1 MTEDGRSKGFGF
13 VCFSSPEEA
22 TKAVTEMNGR
32 IVGSKPLYVALAQ
45 RKEDRKAH
53 LTSQYM
59 QRMVNMSNMRM
70 PQIGQVYNPG
80 SYFMPAIPQP
90 QRFYAPAQ
98 LSGIRPSPRW
108 AQPAQV
114 RAGGQGPTAAFAP
127 MQAPFRPA
135 RGGAPSVAAAAQPG
149 IRPMQ
154 PRPIQTAQ
162 PGVVPTGTVQPVRAL
177 SNGPPASATAQ
188 PRAPI
193 PSTAAAP
200 YKYTGHLR
208 AALPGQQ
215 QNQTGQPAG
224 FQEPLSASALAA
236 AHPNDQKQML
246 GERLFPLIQEK
257 YHNVAGKVTGMLLEM
272 DNAEIL
278 HLLDDR
284 DLLTSRVEEAVAVLS
299 MHQKQP
305 TAQAAN

>member
-1 MTEDGRSKGFGF
+1 
-13 VCFSSPEEA
+13 V
-22 TKAVTEMNGR
+22 
-32 IVGSKPLYVALAQ
+32 
-45 RKEDRKAH
+45 
-53 LTSQYM
+53 
-59 QRMVNMSNMRM
+59 
-70 PQIGQVYNPG
+70 
-80 SYFMPAIPQP
+80 
-90 QRFYAPAQ
+90 
-98 LSGIRPSPRW
+98 
-108 AQPAQV
+108 
-114 RAGGQGPTAAFAP
+114 
-127 MQAPFRPA
+127 
-135 RGGAPSVAAAAQPG
+135 
-149 IRPMQ
+149 
-154 PRPIQTAQ
+154 
-162 PGVVPTGTVQPVRAL
+162 
-177 SNGPPASATAQ
+177 
-188 PRAPI
+188 

-208 AALPGQQ
+208 TALPGQAQ
-215 QNQTGQPAG
+215 QATTG

-257 YHNVAGKVTGMLLEM
+257 YHTVAGKVTGMLLEM

>member
-1 MTEDGRSKGFGF
+1 
-13 VCFSSPEEA
+13 
-22 TKAVTEMNGR
+22 
-32 IVGSKPLYVALAQ
+32 
-45 RKEDRKAH
+45 
-53 LTSQYM
+53 M

-98 LSGIRPSPRW
+98 IPGIRPSPRW

-114 RAGGQGPTAAFAP
+114 RAGGQGPTTAFAP
-127 MQAPFRPA
+127 MQTPFRPA
-135 RGGAPSVAAAAQPG
+135 RGGAPSVATGAAQPG
-149 IRPMQ
+149 IRPQ
-154 PRPIQTAQ
+154 IGRPIPAAQT
-162 PGVVPTGTVQPVRAL
+162 GVVAAGGVQPVRAL
-177 SNGPPASATAQ
+177 SNGPPLSTAPAQ

-193 PSTAAAP
+193 PSSTAAP

-208 AALPGQQ
+208 AQLPGQQ
-215 QNQTGQPAG
+215 QAQPGQPAG

-284 DLLTSRVEEAVAVLS
+284 DLLASRVEEAVAVLS

-305 TAQAAN
+305 TAQTAN